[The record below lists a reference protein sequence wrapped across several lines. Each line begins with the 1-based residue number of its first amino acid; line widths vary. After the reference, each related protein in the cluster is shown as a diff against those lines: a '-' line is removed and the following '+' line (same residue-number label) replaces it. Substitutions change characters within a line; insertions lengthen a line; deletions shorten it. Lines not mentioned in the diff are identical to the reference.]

1 MMRKLAFL
9 APLGAV
15 LAVAAGPAVASPATA
30 DPATV
35 TVTLGPDMREKVRDL
50 GERDVR
56 EQADRLAE
64 VVRRGLADNTRLD
77 GARVELVLTDL
88 RPNRPTFQQMA
99 AKPGL
104 DAFRSISIGGAAIEG
119 TITTAEGE
127 VLPVRYDWFSHNLAD
142 VHGYGAWHDADRAYR
157 GLAGRLADGRY
168 VSR

>member
-1 MMRKLAFL
+1 MRKLAFL

-15 LAVAAGPAVASPATA
+15 LAVAASAAPAMA

-64 VVRRGLADNTRLD
+64 VVRRGLADNSRLD

-88 RPNRPTFQQMA
+88 RPNRPTFEQMA

-104 DAFRSISIGGAAIEG
+104 DPFRSISIGGAAIEG

-127 VLPVRYDWFSHNLAD
+127 VLPVRYDWFSSDLAD
-142 VHGYGAWHDADRAYR
+142 VLGYGAWHDADRAYR